1 MASIRRIRG
10 FLGVGTTFDIFQNIY
25 ILYLEYD
32 VLVFSGYGVLI
43 LFPSWSFVKYRH
55 RYVVSPLMDTTRYLM
70 SSQINN
76 LDNILRKARQTDQTL
91 RMLLLKEDNVYTG
104 KHGLGFENQN
114 DDVNPSLL
122 RKAKELAPCLYNID
136 EMGKGLLSNH
146 KIVSEEELKCKAEN
160 IQDSKAKKE
169 QFLKQIAS
177 LESKLA
183 SGDLISNQRE
193 YCDLRTSYNALKA
206 KFDALNQDKGKSPI
220 SNFSTP
226 IVSVSKKIYTGESS
240 KSFKKKDSQ
249 FTAYSLQ
256 KDRKFP
262 KKPQVF
268 ETPTSQKAFKSVNSS
283 KKKHAFETLKS
294 RSTPVRHVWR
304 PKQSHSKPFKYSKSE
319 MLSLQNKNDSN
330 MIIPNSGRF
339 LLISKMN
346 SQNETS
352 GFNNRW
358 KSSSSLRYKTL
369 QENQS
374 FHNKWENKRNF
385 KSPLIPRALFP
396 NETPVS
402 SPCWNSTSLH
412 KIDTTFK
419 WFSKFGKPV
428 GTVLKWVP
436 KVLV

>member
-1 MASIRRIRG
+1 MKKKKFESQISNG
-10 FLGVGTTFDIFQNIY
+10 FLQKSLYDSDPSHVESDSGEKNI
-25 ILYLEYD
+25 
-32 VLVFSGYGVLI
+32 
-43 LFPSWSFVKYRH
+43 SFGNE
-55 RYVVSPLMDTTRYLM
+55 T
-70 SSQINN
+70 SS
-76 LDNILRKARQTDQTL
+76 
-91 RMLLLKEDNVYTG
+91 
-104 KHGLGFENQN
+104 FET
-114 DDVNPSLL
+114 
-122 RKAKELAPCLYNID
+122 KIKELELTLTQQTKDFEDAKDDFSKKTNKFKTYFEIL
-136 EMGKGLLSNH
+136 ERTRVVLERQLNH
-146 KIVSEEELKCKAEN
+146 K

-193 YCDLRTSYNALKA
+193 YSDLRTSYNALKA

-240 KSFKKKDSQ
+240 KSFKKKVSQ
-249 FTAYSLQ
+249 FTAHSLQ

-268 ETPTSQKAFKSVNSS
+268 ETPTSQKAFKSVDSS
-283 KKKHAFETLKS
+283 KKKHALETLKS

-339 LLISKMN
+339 PFISKMN

-358 KSSSSLRYKTL
+358 KSSSSSRYKTL

-419 WFSKFGKPV
+419 
-428 GTVLKWVP
+428 
-436 KVLV
+436 